1 MFPKAKAIRNSDK
14 NTTTN
19 PIRYINMINDI
30 NIFDDFPVSNVLIF
44 VTLFNNDSIYSSLS
58 SLTSLYSTALIQG
71 VTKSKKQL
79 RITPTKMVFFNY
91 IPQFILWKSKHYI
104 KCIKK

>member
-30 NIFDDFPVSNVLIF
+30 NIFDDFPVSNVLIHGARHLAACQLYPF
-44 VTLFNNDSIYSSLS
+44 V
-58 SLTSLYSTALIQG
+58 
-71 VTKSKKQL
+71 
-79 RITPTKMVFFNY
+79 
-91 IPQFILWKSKHYI
+91 
-104 KCIKK
+104 